1 MEENKSPAEKDRF
14 TTTLDVDLLQKIK
27 ILAVY
32 EKCST
37 NILIEEAIRD
47 LLQKYEARKATKE

>member
-1 MEENKSPAEKDRF
+1 MEANKSPAEKDRF
-14 TTTLDVDLLQKIK
+14 TTTLDIDLLQKIK

-37 NILIEEAIRD
+37 NVLIEEAIRD